1 MMSTL
6 RHLLQRQKE
15 NIDKI
20 PDNAKYMII
29 NKEDLTVV
37 STFAKE
43 DIENDTMN
51 IDEMYMGKGFL
62 SARHS
67 RELGCVIITI
77 TDIPED
83 EKPMLF

>member
-1 MMSTL
+1 MMNTL
-6 RHLLQRQKE
+6 RELIQRQKD

-37 STFAKE
+37 ATFSK
-43 DIENDTMN
+43 DNLKNDTTGV
-51 IDEMYMGKGFL
+51 DEIYMDKGFL
-62 SARHS
+62 SARPS

-77 TDIPED
+77 CDIPEN
-83 EKPMLF
+83 EKPMLV